1 MTHRFSILTAL
12 RALLGAA
19 ACLWLSGA
27 MAAKSVEKKPEVKIA
42 PVAIEQPMVYE
53 LISHLVL
60 DIHEDWA
67 EDFDW
72 KRLREF
78 YLKRQFQPLWFE
90 DETLTEKARLWRDT
104 MLRAGEEGLDPAEYH
119 SAAIRYLWRA
129 RRDVSKARL
138 ELLLTDAFIRYAIE
152 ARAGYQYPR
161 LVDNEWYVT
170 PPTVYPLKMLEE
182 VFQAED
188 FQHAL
193 DIIPPQHGGY
203 QRLKQALI
211 RYSQLLHEQGEWT
224 LIPKGKYMKLGSW
237 DYQISLIRQ
246 RLKHEGY
253 ELDALPKDE
262 YLFDRELEKAVKHFQ
277 KNTGEK
283 PDGIVGPKTRYSMN
297 LSIAE
302 RIEQIVQNMERWRW
316 LPYDMGEKYL
326 MVNMAGYRL
335 YVVEKN
341 DVVLEMPVI
350 IGKPYRATPAFSR
363 KVEYLEFNPTW
374 KVPPTIAKED
384 FLPKIRKDI
393 GFLKT
398 NHIKVYENWA
408 ADAPEVNPEEV
419 DWDALQPN
427 ELNFKFEQV
436 AGDRN
441 SLGRVKFMFPNSFRV
456 YLHDTPSRN
465 LFAQNVRT
473 FSSGCIRVSRP
484 VTLASYLLG
493 KKNGWTN
500 PEVRR
505 LIERGE
511 TQRVNL
517 KQEVPIYLLY
527 WTAWVDEGNLVQFRP
542 DIYRRN
548 NKITSIAGDVDVSDQ
563 SG

>member
-1 MTHRFSILTAL
+1 M
-12 RALLGAA
+12 GAA
-19 ACLWLSGA
+19 VFLCLPIA
-27 MAAKSVEKKPEVKIA
+27 MAAKSSEKKPQPHIP
-42 PVAIEQPMVYE
+42 PVNIEQPMVNE
-53 LISHLVL
+53 LVNHLVL
-60 DIHEDWA
+60 DTHEDWA

-72 KRLREF
+72 TRLRAF
-78 YLKRQFQPLWFE
+78 YLKRQFQPVWFE
-90 DETLTEKARLWRDT
+90 DDAPTENARLWRDT
-104 MLRAGEEGLDPAEYH
+104 LLRAGEEGLDPSEYH

-129 RRDVSKARL
+129 RRDVSRARL

-170 PPTVYPLKMLEE
+170 PPKVYPLKMLDELLL
-182 VFQAED
+182 AED

-203 QRLKQALI
+203 QRLKKALI
-211 RYSQLLHEQGEWT
+211 RYSQMLHEQGEWT

-253 ELDALPKDE
+253 KLDELPKDE

-277 KNTGEK
+277 RNTGEK
-283 PDGIVGPKTRYSMN
+283 PDGIVGPKTRYAMN
-297 LSIAE
+297 LSIAD

-335 YVVEKN
+335 YIVEKN

-374 KVPPTIAKED
+374 KVPPSIAKED

-393 GFLKT
+393 GFLKS
-398 NHIKVYENWA
+398 NNIKVFESWA
-408 ADAPEVNPEEV
+408 ADAPELNPEEV
-419 DWDALQPN
+419 DWDAMEPKSLSY
-427 ELNFKFEQV
+427 KFEQI
-436 AGDRN
+436 AGDHN

-456 YLHDTPSRN
+456 YLHDTPSRK
-465 LFAQNVRT
+465 LFSQNVRT

-493 KKNGWTN
+493 KNNGWTN
-500 PEVRR
+500 PEIRR

-517 KQEVPIYLLY
+517 KNEVPIYLLY
-527 WTAWVDEGNLVQFRP
+527 WTAWVDEGDLVQFRP